1 LNVDL
6 KKREQIMKTRFL
18 GQTGVRVSELCFGA
32 MTFGGKGYWANIG
45 QVGQKEADDLVNIAI
60 DGGINFFDTAD
71 VYSEGMSE
79 LLLGKA
85 LGTRRNSVV
94 LATKVRGRTG
104 SGPNDVGLSRRHII
118 DSCNASLK
126 RLGTDYI
133 DLYQVHSFDPRTP
146 LEETLRTLDDL
157 VREGKVRYVG
167 ASNFAGWQLMKALAI
182 SDTQHLERFIT
193 LQAFYSLIA
202 RDLENELVPLSLDQH
217 LGILPWSPLGGGFLT
232 GKYRRGKP
240 RPEGV
245 RRSNPTAQFLQF
257 DEEKGFDIVD
267 ELEKTARKYGATITQ
282 AALNYLLRKPG
293 VTSVIVGARNK
304 EQLTDNLKTVDWEIA
319 AEEVA
324 RLDTLSTPPRV
335 YPYWMLERMSQDR

>member
-1 LNVDL
+1 
-6 KKREQIMKTRFL
+6 MKTRFL
-18 GQTGVRVSELCFGA
+18 GKTGVRVSELCFGG
-32 MTFGGKGYWANIG
+32 MTFGGKGYWKNIG
-45 QVGQKEADDLVNIAI
+45 RIEQKEADELVNMAI
-60 DGGINFFDTAD
+60 EGGINFFDTAN
-71 VYSEGMSE
+71 VYSEGRSE
-79 LLLGKA
+79 EILGKA
-85 LGTRRNSVV
+85 LGDRRKDIV

-104 SGPNDVGLSRRHII
+104 AGPNDIGLSRKHII

-126 RLGTDYI
+126 RLGTDYV

-146 LEETLRTLDDL
+146 LDETLRVLDDL
-157 VREGKVRYVG
+157 VREGKVRYIG
-167 ASNFAGWQLMKALAI
+167 ASNFTGWQLMKALAI
-182 SDTQHLERFIT
+182 SEKQNLERFVT

-240 RPEGV
+240 RPEGA
-245 RRSNPTAQFLQF
+245 RRSNPTDQFLIF

-267 ELEKTARKYGATITQ
+267 ELEKTARNHDATITQ

-293 VTSVIVGARNK
+293 VTSVIIGARNK
-304 EQLTDNLKTVDWEIA
+304 EQLTDNLKTVDWEMT

-324 RLDTLSTPPRV
+324 RLDELSKPPRV
-335 YPYWMLERMSQDR
+335 YPYWMLERMSLDR

>member
-1 LNVDL
+1 
-6 KKREQIMKTRFL
+6 MKTRFL
-18 GQTGVRVSELCFGA
+18 GDTGVRVSELCFGA

-240 RPEGV
+240 RPEGA

-257 DEEKGFDIVD
+257 DEGKGFDIVD

>member
-1 LNVDL
+1 
-6 KKREQIMKTRFL
+6 MKTRFL
-18 GQTGVRVSELCFGA
+18 GNTGVRVSELCFGA

-118 DSCNASLK
+118 DSCNTSLK

-240 RPEGV
+240 RPEGA

-257 DEEKGFDIVD
+257 DEGKGFDIVD

-324 RLDTLSTPPRV
+324 RLDTLTTPPRV

>member
-1 LNVDL
+1 
-6 KKREQIMKTRFL
+6 
-18 GQTGVRVSELCFGA
+18 
-32 MTFGGKGYWANIG
+32 
-45 QVGQKEADDLVNIAI
+45 
-60 DGGINFFDTAD
+60 
-71 VYSEGMSE
+71 
-79 LLLGKA
+79 
-85 LGTRRNSVV
+85 
-94 LATKVRGRTG
+94 
-104 SGPNDVGLSRRHII
+104 
-118 DSCNASLK
+118 
-126 RLGTDYI
+126 
-133 DLYQVHSFDPRTP
+133 
-146 LEETLRTLDDL
+146 
-157 VREGKVRYVG
+157 
-167 ASNFAGWQLMKALAI
+167 MKALAI

-240 RPEGV
+240 RPEGA